1 MKEPRNVKPFP
12 RREDRGE
19 ELEGLSAFALSPAA
33 VPADFVARVM
43 RGLPADSGRRRMSLG
58 SWKWAAALLIFSAA
72 LGYGFSIAEETADSV
87 ASLTSA
93 PADSESAI
101 LSSL

>member
-12 RREDRGE
+12 RREGHGE
-19 ELEGLSAFALSPAA
+19 ELDGLSAFALSPAA
-33 VPADFVARVM
+33 VPADFVVRVM
-43 RGLPADSGRRRMSLG
+43 RGLPADSEPQRMPFQ

-93 PADSESAI
+93 PADSDSGI
-101 LSSL
+101 LASL